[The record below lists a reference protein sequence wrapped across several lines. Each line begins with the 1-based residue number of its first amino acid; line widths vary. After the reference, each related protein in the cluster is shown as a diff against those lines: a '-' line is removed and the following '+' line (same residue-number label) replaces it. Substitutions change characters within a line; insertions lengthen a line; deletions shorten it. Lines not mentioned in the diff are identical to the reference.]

1 MTPPTA
7 PTLDLTRMPLEP
19 AAALLRRVGEALLT
33 ALLNREPAPSLAQL
47 VGRAELPL
55 LLPYAWGRH
64 ALPLRQSLIRPW
76 LRQLWW
82 WWMPLRR
89 KAWAPPP
96 VLPSLQRSLQRAIQR
111 PITPDRWGELA
122 AIWVD
127 RSVGG
132 IDRRWLAA
140 PFWPL
145 AGELAWG
152 DTAYLTNTS
161 RLIRRTL
168 AQRVIFFP
176 GPPPV
181 PALAAPTYWTLIAL
195 AEVGQPTPWPPLPRR
210 RVIIAGLRRLQ
221 AIGTRITLAPGW
233 AGCWDQWIIT
243 EALRL
248 WPNASEQAVAAPLR
262 SALAALPIHHH
273 LGNALSAEPAA
284 ALAAPGWEQQLP
296 PWLGD
301 LARWDREER
310 IDHV

>member
-1 MTPPTA
+1 MTTRAGPV
-7 PTLDLTRMPLEP
+7 LDLTQLPLEP
-19 AAALLRRVGEALLT
+19 TAALLRHIGERLLA
-33 ALLNREPAPSLAQL
+33 ALLNREPAPALAQL
-47 VGRAELPL
+47 VGRGELPL
-55 LLPYAWGRH
+55 LLPYAWGRR
-64 ALPLRQSLIRPW
+64 ALPLRRSLIRPW

-89 KAWAPPP
+89 KVWAPPN
-96 VLPSLQRSLQRAIQR
+96 VLPSLQRSLKRAIQR
-111 PITPDRWGELA
+111 PIAPDRWGELA
-122 AIWVD
+122 SIWVD

-152 DTAYLTNTS
+152 DAAFLASTS
-161 RLIRRTL
+161 RLIRQTL

-181 PALAAPTYWTLIAL
+181 PALAAPTCWALIAL
-195 AEVGQPTPWPPLPRR
+195 AEVGQPAPWPPLPRR
-210 RVIIAGLRRLQ
+210 RLIRAGLQRLQ
-221 AIGTRITLAPGW
+221 ALGARIALAPGW
-233 AGCWDQWIIT
+233 AGCWDQWVLA

-248 WPNASEQAVAAPLR
+248 WPSAQQGAASAPLR
-262 SALAALPIHHH
+262 SALATLPIHHY
-273 LGNALSAEPAA
+273 LGQAPSAEPAA
-284 ALAAPGWEQQLP
+284 ALAAPGWDQQLP
-296 PWLGD
+296 PWLGQ